1 MTASIVRACPERRES
16 FADWDRSRGP
26 TTDRRNS
33 VHADTRVRIRTAAI
47 VLALVAAACSTGT
60 EAGPGE
66 LEATFSR
73 AHGTSLAYEE
83 PVANVADL
91 VPPLEEGEA
100 WTIVGSVFE
109 PSSAASLATVW
120 ASDDAR
126 DWQATTVDPASSGTG
141 ESMNAAVRTD
151 SGLLAVGQ
159 VGDGADADAAIWRE
173 VDGRWRQAQPD
184 VMGGE
189 HEQWAFDVVVGESG
203 ILVAG
208 GENVWGEIRPR
219 LWFSAD
225 GESWS
230 SVDGGAGGPLDAT
243 GEESIRDVTPVGAG
257 FVAVGSRTLDAEQD
271 GVIWSSP
278 DGESWEQVDAP
289 TLGGT
294 GRQEV
299 LAVTAVDGGVVAGG
313 YADVNGNG
321 QGDPVIWRTRDGR
334 TWSAPSGAL
343 PMTDGRRGAR
353 DLAVRSLHLTPN
365 GLIAA
370 GGSDWRPRVWQSTDK
385 GVRWTELANPVHGE
399 LFQDGVA
406 LVDAE
411 GVDGLTVALGSE
423 PAVLLLA
430 GPRWVDVTGDAF
442 PRGGAQPFATAVAA
456 SDDATIA
463 AGGHYVAATGE
474 DRESYAGQI
483 WRRGGDAW
491 ETVDSETLS
500 SGRVFDATS
509 FAGGFVAVGW
519 EDFGFAERRSGVESD
534 IEPDGLVWVSRNGRE
549 WARIGT
555 RDARINE
562 ENLQYLDNP
571 SPDQAAT
578 IAAMELE
585 APPVSVDPAGGKGTR
600 SLAAV
605 APFGDG
611 FVAVGSL
618 YDEEDA
624 DPIIILSSDGAAFAG
639 ETAVHRGRGI
649 QQYNDVCVSPDR
661 VVVAVGVSGSTGAHD
676 VIAAARVPGQG
687 WVAAEGPGFTGGGDQ
702 QAFACAASEQGFVL
716 VGSDD
721 RSGNVD
727 ARVWTS
733 EDGVTWT
740 EAESSLLGGSGSQ
753 KASAVAAVPDGGW
766 LVGGTDTASGDGD
779 IALWRIDDDG
789 ELSRRDRSE
798 PALAG
803 PGEQSVTNIS
813 VGEDGS
819 ITLAGNDYGRAG
831 LWESDSIDR

>member
-1 MTASIVRACPERRES
+1 
-16 FADWDRSRGP
+16 
-26 TTDRRNS
+26 
-33 VHADTRVRIRTAAI
+33 VHANTRVRIRTAAI
-47 VLALVAAACSTGT
+47 VVALAAAACSTGT
-60 EAGPGE
+60 EAGPDE

-73 AHGTSLAYEE
+73 AHGNSLAYEE
-83 PVANVADL
+83 PVADVSDL
-91 VPPLEEGEA
+91 VAPGGEGQG

-109 PSSAASLATVW
+109 PSVAASLATVW
-120 ASDDAR
+120 TSDDGR
-126 DWQATTVDPASSGTG
+126 DWEPTTVDPASSGTG
-141 ESMNAAVRTD
+141 ESMNAAVRTE

-173 VDGRWRQAQPD
+173 VDGRWRQARPD

-230 SVDGGAGGPLDAT
+230 SVDGGAGGPLDTT
-243 GEESIRDVTPVGAG
+243 GEESIRDVAAVGAG
-257 FVAVGSRTLDAEQD
+257 FVAVGSRTVDAEQD
-271 GVIWSSP
+271 GVVWSSP
-278 DGESWEQVDAP
+278 DGETWQQAEAP
-289 TLGGT
+289 TLGGA
-294 GRQEV
+294 GRQEI
-299 LAVTAVDGGVVAGG
+299 LTVTAVEGGVVAGG
-313 YADVNGNG
+313 YADVNRNG
-321 QGDPVIWRTRDGR
+321 QGDPVVWRSREGR
-334 TWSAPSGAL
+334 VWGAPSGAL

-353 DLAVRSLHLTPN
+353 DMVVRSLHMTPH

-370 GGSDWRPRVWQSTDK
+370 GGSDWRPRVWLSTDK
-385 GVRWTELANPVHGE
+385 GVRWSELANPVHGE
-399 LFQDGVA
+399 LFQDGVS
-406 LVDAE
+406 LLDAE
-411 GVDGLTVALGSE
+411 GVEGLTVALGSE
-423 PAVLLLA
+423 PAVLVLA
-430 GPRWVDVTGDAF
+430 GRRWEDATGDAF

-456 SDDATIA
+456 SDAATIA
-463 AGGHYVAATGE
+463 AGGHYVAATGA

-483 WRRGGDAW
+483 WRRGGDGW

-500 SGRVFDATS
+500 SGRVFDTTP

-534 IEPDGLVWVSRNGRE
+534 VEPDGLVWVSRNGRE

-571 SPDQAAT
+571 SPDQAAA

-585 APPVSVDPAGGKGTR
+585 APPVSVDPAGGDGTR

-605 APFGDG
+605 APLMDG
-611 FVAVGSL
+611 FIAVGSL
-618 YDEEDA
+618 YEGEDA
-624 DPIIILSSDGAAFAG
+624 DPIVIVSPDGATIAG
-639 ETAVHRGRGI
+639 EVPMHRGPGI
-649 QQYNDVCVSPDR
+649 QQYNDVCVSPDG
-661 VVVAVGVSGSTGAHD
+661 VAVAVGISGSTGAHD
-676 VIAAARVPGQG
+676 VVAAARVPGEHWYVG
-687 WVAAEGPGFTGGGDQ
+687 EGPGFTGGGDQ
-702 QAFACAASEQGFVL
+702 QAFACAASEEGFVL

-753 KASAVAAVPDGGW
+753 WASAVAAVPDGGW
-766 LVGGTDTASGDGD
+766 LVGGTDTAAGDGD
-779 IALWRIDDDG
+779 IALWRIDAEG

-803 PGEQSVTNIS
+803 PGEQSVTNIA
-813 VGEDGS
+813 VAADGS
-819 ITLAGNDYGRAG
+819 VTLAGNDYGRAG
-831 LWESDSIDR
+831 LWESGSVDR